1 MINGFTTVVQ
11 AGRVNCFY
19 EKIDTNKSLEIEYQ
33 VRMSWLMTVKVVLLF
48 LNYEYCLLSSPLN
61 KLLCS
66 VSKMVVNE
74 TIRQFNAE
82 VVY

>member
-1 MINGFTTVVQ
+1 
-11 AGRVNCFY
+11 
-19 EKIDTNKSLEIEYQ
+19 
-33 VRMSWLMTVKVVLLF
+33 MTVKVVLLF